1 MIQYFKFSENSAEN
15 MRFLCLSGRKG
26 ALYVAKR
33 ILVALFLAYSTLFVA
48 AANPFSPNHP
58 SILIVGFII
67 TLVFAI
73 RAGVICFRYAKFS
86 GGSIFIEKDGI
97 SLTGKSGVVK
107 VPASTIQYLEY
118 TLWGDLAVL
127 NTDGKKVYFPIHLL
141 SDDDRKKV
149 LSIFPDMAPSRTQF
163 LKKAYEFGDAVVV
176 AMILAV
182 HIIQFV
188 IQHYYIPTGSMEK
201 TLMIDDHLFGE
212 KLTFGPRI
220 PRMIGMKEDI
230 RIKLPFITR
239 DIRKGDIIIF
249 NPPRGEVDKDY
260 IKRCIA
266 VAGDDFRIHDNAVY
280 INGVRQIEPYT
291 QGVSSLD
298 HFSDPQPIQGI
309 VPPGM
314 VVAMGDNRENSLDS
328 RYFGYVP
335 VERIKARAFILTFN
349 TRQLAQF
356 DFSRFGIIR

>member
-15 MRFLCLSGRKG
+15 VRYSCLSGRK
-26 ALYVAKR
+26 AVIYVAKR
-33 ILVALFLAYSTLFVA
+33 IFVALFLAYATLFVA

-58 SILIVGFII
+58 SILVVGFLI

-73 RAGVICFRYAKFS
+73 RAGVLCYRFASFN
-86 GGSIFIEKDGI
+86 GGSILLEKDGVSI
-97 SLTGKSGVVK
+97 VSKKETVK
-107 VPASTIQYLEY
+107 VPAAKIQYLEY
-118 TLWGDLAVL
+118 TLQGDLAVL
-127 NTDGKKVYFPIHLL
+127 DTDGKKVFFPVHLL
-141 SDDDRKKV
+141 SADDCKKV
-149 LSIFPDMAPSRTQF
+149 LSTFPDMAPSRTHF
-163 LKKAYEFGDAVVV
+163 LKKTYEFGDAVVV

-220 PRMIGMKEDI
+220 PRMLGMKEDI
-230 RIKLPFITR
+230 RIHIPFITR

-266 VAGDDFRIHDNAVY
+266 VEGDDFRIHDNAVY
-280 INGVRQIEPYT
+280 INGVRQNEPYT
-291 QGVSSLD
+291 QGITSLD
-298 HFSDPQPIQGI
+298 RFIDPAPIQGK
-309 VPPGM
+309 VPKGM
-314 VVAMGDNRENSLDS
+314 IIAMGDNRENSQDS

-335 VERIKARAFILTFN
+335 VELVKAKAFLLTFN